1 MPATSVLVTFCAA
14 SLVLMVLPGPAVIYV
29 VSQTVRLGLGR
40 GLVGAL
46 GIECGTLVHAVAATL
61 GLTAL
66 LTRSDLAFAAVKY
79 AGVVY
84 LLVLGW
90 RQLRNVERRGGGP
103 LAGPTTATSAWEA
116 FRQGF
121 VVEALNPKTAL
132 FFVAFLPQFVDHGAG
147 HETLQVGLLGG
158 AFVALALVVDA
169 TYAVVAATARRRL
182 GRRLGAGRRVDQA
195 GGVALLAL
203 AAFAAA
209 P

>member
-1 MPATSVLVTFCAA
+1 VSAHALVAFLASSFVVL
-14 SLVLMVLPGPAVIYV
+14 VLPGPAVIYV

-46 GIECGTLVHAVAATL
+46 GIECGTLVHAAAATL

-66 LTRSDLAFAAVKY
+66 LARSDLAFAAVKY
-79 AGVVY
+79 AGVGY

-90 RQLRNVERRGGGP
+90 RQLRNVERRGGSPLTGP
-103 LAGPTTATSAWEA
+103 VTARSAADA

-132 FFVAFLPQFVDHGAG
+132 FFLAFLPQFVDHGG
-147 HETLQVGLLGG
+147 GRETAQVALLGCI
-158 AFVALALVVDA
+158 FVGLALVVDA
-169 TYAVVAATARRRL
+169 TYAVAAAAA

-195 GGVALLAL
+195 GGIALLAL